1 MSERNK
7 SLDVHKCVMIVTDV
21 NMGQSF
27 LFLFFFLLVES
38 EGASYVAHI
47 PTRSAKAASYGWSFC
62 LCIAMTLVCVPSF
75 LLCVGIYEDLNLLV
89 ICPLPLPSPGR
100 REPGLSRRKCP

>member
-47 PTRSAKAASYGWSFC
+47 PTRSAKAASYGWSFLSVHC
-62 LCIAMTLVCVPSF
+62 
-75 LLCVGIYEDLNLLV
+75 YD
-89 ICPLPLPSPGR
+89 PGMCSQ
-100 REPGLSRRKCP
+100 LSLMCGHL